1 MSGFVILYGT
11 IVAVVLMFVAILLV
25 IPLAPSYDKALIR
38 VMIITAAICM
48 WMMWV
53 ITYMSQMNPLVNPQ
67 RSSSS
72 S

>member
-1 MSGFVILYGT
+1 MSGLVILYGT
-11 IVAVVLMFVAILLV
+11 IVALVLMFVAILLV
-25 IPLAPSYDKALIR
+25 IPLNPSYDKALIR
-38 VMIITAAICM
+38 VMIVTAAICM

-72 S
+72 